1 MSPFLPG
8 LFGAAASLLSAA
20 LLYAGSR
27 HCRWSWPLPLHR
39 AGTGLGLLAAAAA
52 LALWIGA
59 LGVGAGLC
67 VMLACWSLAAIV
79 LPVLAVLGGAPA
91 RLPEGKG

>member
-1 MSPFLPG
+1 MNSFLLG
-8 LFGAAASLLSAA
+8 LFGTAASLLSAA

-27 HCRWSWPLPLHR
+27 HCRWSLPLPLHR

-67 VMLACWSLAAIV
+67 VMLACWSLAAIA
-79 LPVLAVLGGAPA
+79 LPALAVLGGEPAGAP
-91 RLPEGKG
+91 KGHG